1 MFDSVLLT
9 IPQVSP
15 HFLSLPSCLP
25 ASWNYVRTEF
35 ESNMFEKCRA
45 SWATFFFLLL
55 VLKKS
60 WKSLKCCPWKCAA
73 PFEDVTTISLFSDI
87 FLTKP
92 LVNWKNNGQIIWCCQ
107 YLLDSALITCE
118 QAQMCKTKTS
128 VLWVLIRARV
138 ITYVHIQS
146 C

>member
-1 MFDSVLLT
+1 MEKFEMLSMNMCGNLT
-9 IPQVSP
+9 
-15 HFLSLPSCLP
+15 
-25 ASWNYVRTEF
+25 
-35 ESNMFEKCRA
+35 
-45 SWATFFFLLL
+45 
-55 VLKKS
+55 
-60 WKSLKCCPWKCAA
+60 

-92 LVNWKNNGQIIWCCQ
+92 LVNWKNNGQIIWWCQ